1 MNLRRRIQTINDTR
15 IKYIKVLDK
24 LYQVIKISYFNMTVA
39 AKKTELSIPD
49 VPQEEI
55 FDLTE
60 LRDFKITLDNWK
72 GRVID
77 MVEYLNR
84 QKEKG

>member
-1 MNLRRRIQTINDTR
+1 MGWIRRIQTINGTR

-24 LYQVIKISYFNMTVA
+24 LYQVIKISFFNMTVA
-39 AKKTELSIPD
+39 ASETELTISD

-60 LRDFKITLDNWK
+60 LTDFKITLDNWK
-72 GRVID
+72 GKVID

-84 QKEKG
+84 QKGKG

>member
-1 MNLRRRIQTINDTR
+1 
-15 IKYIKVLDK
+15 
-24 LYQVIKISYFNMTVA
+24 MTVV

-60 LRDFKITLDNWK
+60 LSDFKITLDNWK